1 MNYEPGTKVA
11 TRDAYGETLAELGR
25 EMPELVVLDADLSSS
40 TKTAAFA
47 KQFPERFFN
56 MGIAE
61 ANMIGH
67 AAGLAASGKVP
78 FASTFAVFATGRV
91 YDQLRTSVCYPAL
104 GVKVAAT
111 HAGLTVG
118 EDGAS
123 HQANEDIA
131 LARALPNMTVVV
143 PADAN
148 ETRDAVRA
156 AAKRRGPFYLR
167 LGRPAVPVLA
177 IAQAMAGGEA
187 GAPFE
192 LGRLR
197 VLREGTDVGIMACGY
212 MVHEAL
218 KAAELLAAGGVSA
231 GVIDVH
237 TIKPLDKEGVTAAA
251 RRYGCLVTAE
261 EHSVIGGLGS
271 AVAETVGESYPVP
284 VIRVGV
290 ADRFG
295 ESGTPDALLK
305 AYGLTAEHIRDAA
318 GRAMAARKG

>member
-25 EMPELVVLDADLSSS
+25 EMPDLVVLDADLSSS
-40 TKTAAFA
+40 TKTAVFA

-56 MGIAE
+56 FGVAE

-91 YDQLRTSVCYPAL
+91 FDQLRVSVCYPAL

-148 ETRDAVRA
+148 ETREAVVA
-156 AAKRRGPFYLR
+156 AARRSGPFYLR
-167 LGRPAVPVLA
+167 LGRPAVPVLPA
-177 IAQAMAGGEA
+177 PAGGT
-187 GAPFE
+187 PFE
-192 LGRLR
+192 LGRVR
-197 VLREGTDVGIMACGY
+197 VLREGKDVGILACGY

-218 KAAELLAAGGVSA
+218 KAADLLAAGGVSA

-237 TIKPLDKEGVTAAA
+237 TIKPLDKEGVAAAA

-261 EHSVIGGLGS
+261 EHSIIGGLGS
-271 AVAETVGESYPVP
+271 AVAETVVETHPVP
-284 VIRVGV
+284 VVRVGV

-295 ESGTPDALLK
+295 ESGPPDALLK
-305 AYGLTAEHIRDAA
+305 AYGLTAEHIREAA
-318 GRAMAARKG
+318 ARAMEARKR

>member
-40 TKTAAFA
+40 TKTAVFA

-56 MGIAE
+56 MGVAE

-91 YDQLRTSVCYPAL
+91 FDQLRVSVCYPAL
-104 GVKVAAT
+104 SVKVAAT

-131 LARALPNMTVVV
+131 LARAIPNMTVVV

-156 AAKRRGPFYLR
+156 AAKQRGPFYLR
-167 LGRPAVPVLA
+167 LGRPAVPVLPVTA
-177 IAQAMAGGEA
+177 
-187 GAPFE
+187 APFE
-192 LGRLR
+192 LGRVR
-197 VLREGTDVGIMACGY
+197 VLREGTDVGLMACGY

-218 KAAELLAAGGVSA
+218 KAADLLAAAGISA

-237 TIKPLDKEGVTAAA
+237 TIKPLDEDGVAAAA

-261 EHSVIGGLGS
+261 EHSIIGGLGS
-271 AVAETVGESYPVP
+271 AIAETVAESFPVP
-284 VIRVGV
+284 VVRVGV

-295 ESGTPDALLK
+295 ESGSPDALLK

-318 GRAMAARKG
+318 GRALTAKKR